1 MQSHSVELYLV
12 INPPDKHA
20 PSKSLNGDGCTAD
33 PPESS
38 EDPQHSVLL
47 LEDDGSSRPPQVLR
61 KPEKHRK
68 KVSGKTELPPFL
80 LS

>member
-1 MQSHSVELYLV
+1 M

>member
-1 MQSHSVELYLV
+1 MQRHSVESYLA

-20 PSKSLNGDGCTAD
+20 PSKSLNGDGCVAD
-33 PPESS
+33 PLESS

-47 LEDDGSSRPPQVLR
+47 LEDDCGSCPPQVLH
-61 KPEKHRK
+61 ESAKHREK
-68 KVSGKTELPPFL
+68 FSSKTKPHFV